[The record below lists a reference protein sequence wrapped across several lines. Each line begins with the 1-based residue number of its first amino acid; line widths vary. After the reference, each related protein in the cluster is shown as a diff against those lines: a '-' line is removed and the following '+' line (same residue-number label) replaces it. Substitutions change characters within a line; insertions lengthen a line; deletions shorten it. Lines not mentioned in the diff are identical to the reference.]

1 MKTASGALV
10 TLLNSGAEFFMA
22 DLYTLTLKNG
32 TVTRYTSFDA
42 NLTWNSNT
50 WLSGGP
56 VIERGN
62 TRTVIGLEVDTLSL
76 KISPKDA
83 DLLGTQS
90 WFAAA
95 AAGVLDGAQIK
106 LDRAFIETLPT
117 VAGTLN
123 MFTGSIGQLTLDRMV
138 LDITCNS
145 LVELLNIKLP
155 RNLYQA
161 GCQHTLFDAG
171 CSLSSAAFAVAG
183 SVSSS
188 PTRTAFNTGLAAAN
202 GYYDL
207 GAIQFTSGALSGT
220 KRTVKSWASG
230 AITLLNPL
238 PVAPAVSDTFTIWP
252 GCDRTKA
259 TCESAKFNNVVN
271 FKGFPFIPVPE
282 TSF

>member
-1 MKTASGALV
+1 MKTASGPLV

-32 TVTRYTSFDA
+32 TVIRHTSFDA
-42 NLTWNSNT
+42 NLSWNSNT

-62 TRTVIGLEVDTLSL
+62 TRTVIGLEVDTLNL
-76 KISPKDA
+76 KIGPKDT
-83 DLLGTQS
+83 DLIGGQS

-95 AAGVLDGAQIK
+95 SAGVLDGAQIK

-117 VAGTLN
+117 VTGILN
-123 MFTGSIGQLTLDRMV
+123 MFTGAIGQLMLDRMTI
-138 LDITCNS
+138 DITCNS

-161 GCQHTLFDAG
+161 GCQHTLFDVG
-171 CSLSSAAFAVAG
+171 CALSASAYAVAG
-183 SVSSS
+183 SVSSA
-188 PTRTAFNTGLAAAN
+188 PTRTSFATGLAAAA

-207 GAIQFTSGALSGT
+207 GTVQFTSGTLSGT

-230 AITLLNPL
+230 VITLLNPL
-238 PVAPAVSDTFTIWP
+238 PVAPAVSTTFTIWP
-252 GCDRTKA
+252 GCDRTKS

-282 TSF
+282 TSY

>member
-42 NLTWNSNT
+42 PLTWNSNT
-50 WLSGGP
+50 WLPGGP

-76 KISPKDA
+76 KISPKDT
-83 DLLGTQS
+83 DLIGTQS

-106 LDRAFIETLPT
+106 LDCAFIETLPT
-117 VAGTLN
+117 VVGTLN
-123 MFTGSIGQLTLDRMV
+123 MFTGSIGPITLDRMV

-171 CSLSSAAFAVAG
+171 CSLSAAAFAVAG
-183 SVSSS
+183 NVASS
-188 PTRTAFNTGLAAAN
+188 PTRTTFNTGLAAAN

-207 GAIQFTSGALSGT
+207 GAIQFTSGALFGT
-220 KRTVKSWASG
+220 KRTVKSWAG
-230 AITLLNPL
+230 GVITLLNPL

-252 GCDRTKA
+252 GCDRTKT
-259 TCESAKFNNVVN
+259 TCESAKFNNIVN

>member
-10 TLLNSGAEFFMA
+10 TLLNSGVEFFMA

-32 TVTRYTSFDA
+32 TVTRYTSFDVD
-42 NLTWNSNT
+42 LTWNSNT

-56 VIERGN
+56 VIDRGN

-76 KISPKDA
+76 KISPKDT
-83 DLLGTQS
+83 DLIGTQS

-117 VAGTLN
+117 VAGVLN
-123 MFTGSIGQLTLDRMV
+123 MFTGAIGQLTLDRMM

-145 LVELLNIKLP
+145 MVELLNIKLP

-171 CSLSSAAFAVAG
+171 CALSAAAFAVSGNVSG
-183 SVSSS
+183 SA
-188 PTRTAFNTGLAAAN
+188 TRTSFATSLAAED

-207 GAIQFTSGALSGT
+207 GAIQFASGALAGT
-220 KRTVKSWASG
+220 KRTVKSWAG
-230 AITLLNPL
+230 GVITPLNPL
-238 PVAPAVSDTFTIWP
+238 PVAPAASDTFTIWP